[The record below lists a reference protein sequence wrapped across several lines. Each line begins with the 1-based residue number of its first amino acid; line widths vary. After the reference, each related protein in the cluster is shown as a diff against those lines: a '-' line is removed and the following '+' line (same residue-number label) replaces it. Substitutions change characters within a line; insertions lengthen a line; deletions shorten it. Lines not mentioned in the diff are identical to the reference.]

1 MSRPRIVLDTNVLL
15 VSISRRSRY
24 HWVFRAIVERR
35 ISLCLTT
42 EIALEYEEIIT
53 RHMGASAA
61 ADVLEAVES
70 APDTVWMR
78 SPYRWHLIPADPDDD
93 KFVDCS
99 VAAGAT
105 IVTEDRHF
113 DALEEDGFPPVRVIG
128 VEDLRR
134 LLEGEGVDR

>member
-24 HWVFRAIVERR
+24 HWVFQAIIGRR
-35 ISLCLTT
+35 LALCLTT

-61 ADVLEAVES
+61 ADVLEALER

-78 SPYRWHLIPADPDDD
+78 PPYRWRLIPADPDDE
-93 KFVDCS
+93 FADCAIAS
-99 VAAGAT
+99 GAT

-113 DALEEDGFPPVRVIG
+113 DVLEEDGFPPVRVIG
-128 VEDLRR
+128 VEAFRR
-134 LLEGEGVDR
+134 LLEEGEAEA